1 MDRIERLVGRI
12 EYVTQEGGEEIAKVD
27 FRNKLTSAKNLAL
40 NTKQLGKVPNIFK
53 EQGENMK

>member
-1 MDRIERLVGRI
+1 M
-12 EYVTQEGGEEIAKVD
+12 TQEGGEEIAKVD
-27 FRNKLTSAKNLAL
+27 FRNKITSAKNLAL